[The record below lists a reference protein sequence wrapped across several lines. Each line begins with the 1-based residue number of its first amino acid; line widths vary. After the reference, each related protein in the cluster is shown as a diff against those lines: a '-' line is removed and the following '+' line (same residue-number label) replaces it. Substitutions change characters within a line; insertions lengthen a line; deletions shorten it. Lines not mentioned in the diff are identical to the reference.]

1 MVATEM
7 TTRQTTEFEE
17 NLEESTQTEKEG
29 LPPRS
34 EVHKDKKNQKSK
46 FKIKHFFV
54 RILTVLF
61 ILLPIGVLWY
71 TERYIA
77 EKNGKSSADSE
88 HSAFEV
94 IFYDS
99 KKKTNHESKSSSSE
113 TFQFHTVKKGETLEE
128 VAKKYFPNEDGI
140 AIIKKYNEVAGEL
153 EPGQV
158 LKIPKKTGS
167 EQKK

>member
-1 MVATEM
+1 MVVTEM

-17 NLEESTQTEKEG
+17 NMEESTQTEEG

-34 EVHKDKKNQKSK
+34 EVHKDKKNKKSK

-61 ILLPIGVLWY
+61 ILLPVGVLWY
-71 TERYIA
+71 TEHYIV
-77 EKNGKSSADSE
+77 EKNKKSAADSE
-88 HSAFEV
+88 QSAFEV
-94 IFYDS
+94 IFFNS
-99 KKKTNHESKSSSSE
+99 KKKTNHESKSSSSK
-113 TFQFHTVKKGETLEE
+113 TFQFHTVKEGETLGEI
-128 VAKKYFPNEDGI
+128 AKNYFPDEDGI
-140 AIIKKYNEVAGEL
+140 AIIKKYNEVAEVL

-167 EQKK
+167 ETKK

>member
-1 MVATEM
+1 MVVTKM

-17 NLEESTQTEKEG
+17 NMEESTQTEIEG

-34 EVHKDKKNQKSK
+34 EVHKDKKEKKSK

-61 ILLPIGVLWY
+61 ILLPIGILWY

-77 EKNGKSSADSE
+77 EKNGKSGADSE

-99 KKKTNHESKSSSSE
+99 KKKTNHESNSSSSE
-113 TFQFHTVKKGETLEE
+113 TFQFHTVKEGETLEE
-128 VAKKYFPNEDGI
+128 IAKKYFPNEDGI

-153 EPGQV
+153 ERGQV
-158 LKIPKKTGS
+158 LKIPKKTES
-167 EQKK
+167 EQNK

>member
-1 MVATEM
+1 MATG
-7 TTRQTTEFEE
+7 QTTEFEE
-17 NLEESTQTEKEG
+17 NMKESTQTEEG

-34 EVHKDKKNQKSK
+34 EVHKDKQKKKSK

-61 ILLPIGVLWY
+61 ILLPVGVLWC
-71 TERYIA
+71 TERYIV
-77 EKNGKSSADSE
+77 EKNKESAANSKQ
-88 HSAFEV
+88 SAFEV
-94 IFYDS
+94 IFFDS
-99 KKKTNHESKSSSSE
+99 KKKTNHESKE
-113 TFQFHTVKKGETLEE
+113 TFQFHTVKEGETLEE
-128 VAKKYFPNEDGI
+128 VAKKYFPNEDGV
-140 AIIKKYNEVAGEL
+140 AIIKKYNEVAEEL

>member
-1 MVATEM
+1 MVVTEM
-7 TTRQTTEFEE
+7 TTRPTTEFEE
-17 NLEESTQTEKEG
+17 SLNESTQTEEG

-34 EVHKDKKNQKSK
+34 EVHKDKKNKKSK

-71 TERYIA
+71 TERYVV
-77 EKNGKSSADSE
+77 EKNKESE
-88 HSAFEV
+88 ANSEQSPFEV
-94 IFYDS
+94 IFFDS

-113 TFQFHTVKKGETLEE
+113 AFQFHTVKEGETLEE

-140 AIIKKYNEVAGEL
+140 AIIKKYNEIAEGL
-153 EPGQV
+153 KPGQV
-158 LKIPKKTGS
+158 LKIPKKTGA
-167 EQKK
+167 EKKK

>member
-1 MVATEM
+1 MVVTEM
-7 TTRQTTEFEE
+7 TTRQTAELEE
-17 NLEESTQTEKEG
+17 DMKESTQTEEG

-34 EVHKDKKNQKSK
+34 EVHKDKQNKKSK

-61 ILLPIGVLWY
+61 ILLPIGILWY
-71 TERYIA
+71 MERYVV
-77 EKNGKSSADSE
+77 EKNKEANANSE
-88 HSAFEV
+88 QSAFEV
-94 IFYDS
+94 IFFDS
-99 KKKTNHESKSSSSE
+99 KKKTNHESKSSSSV
-113 TFQFHTVKKGETLEE
+113 TFQFHTVKEGETLGE

-140 AIIKKYNEVAGEL
+140 AIIKKYNEITGEL